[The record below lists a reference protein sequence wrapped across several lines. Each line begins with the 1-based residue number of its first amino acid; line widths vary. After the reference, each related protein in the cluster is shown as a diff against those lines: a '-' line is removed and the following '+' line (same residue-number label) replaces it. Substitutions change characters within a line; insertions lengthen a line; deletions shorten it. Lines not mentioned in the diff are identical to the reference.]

1 MTSRPRVT
9 LWIALL
15 LIAAAC
21 GGAEDTGSLTS
32 TTARGPDWGSG
43 MTYSDCSDQ
52 GLTDY
57 GLRTGQK
64 WIGDFYADLYH
75 CTAPTTT
82 PSDSTPQPTTDS
94 ASPPTTQ
101 PGTTSPQLPC
111 DLHHNS
117 AAVARSAL

>member
-21 GGAEDTGSLTS
+21 GGAEDTGSPTS
-32 TTARGPDWGSG
+32 TVARESDWGSG
-43 MTYSDCSDQ
+43 MTYDDCGEQ

-64 WIGDFYADLYH
+64 WIGDFYADLYQ
-75 CTAPTTT
+75 CT
-82 PSDSTPQPTTDS
+82 
-94 ASPPTTQ
+94 
-101 PGTTSPQLPC
+101 
-111 DLHHNS
+111 
-117 AAVARSAL
+117 

>member
-21 GGAEDTGSLTS
+21 GGAEDTGSLTP

-43 MTYSDCSDQ
+43 MTYSDCIDQ
-52 GLTDY
+52 GLTDH

-75 CTAPTTT
+75 CTAPTHYTHRFHT
-82 PSDSTPQPTTDS
+82 P
-94 ASPPTTQ
+94 AL
-101 PGTTSPQLPC
+101 G

-117 AAVARSAL
+117 GAPARTAL